1 MSPLADTSSLVHT
14 HVRTYVHTPPHS
26 AYSFL
31 KSFAAVVHVPGGVGG
46 GHLSKVKG
54 IHRPIGVPYHHET
67 TPVGGGEGRREMGKE
82 GGKQRGEG
90 KGGGHGRVESV
101 YSVYICTF

>member
-1 MSPLADTSSLVHT
+1 M
-14 HVRTYVHTPPHS
+14 
-26 AYSFL
+26 

-54 IHRPIGVPYHHET
+54 IHRPIGVPYHHKT
-67 TPVGGGEGRREMGKE
+67 TPGGGEGRREMGKE

-90 KGGGHGRVESV
+90 KGGGEGREGREERGGKRGEGREVREREEEMGG
-101 YSVYICTF
+101 